1 MKNIRLNT
9 EEKIATAINKIY
21 EMLQSRE
28 INPSGEFDDKGR
40 FYLKKGHL
48 VNVRGPS
55 KAWPNSELNAG
66 RTKKY
71 IKAVYQE
78 AKPKTLKSLIKEI

>member
-1 MKNIRLNT
+1 MKNFRLNT

-40 FYLKKGHL
+40 FYLSKGHL
-48 VNVRGPS
+48 VNVRVPS
-55 KAWPNSELNAG
+55 KAWPNSEMIAG

-78 AKPKTLKSLIKEI
+78 VKPKTLKSLIKEV